1 MGPYKEMFKKYGH
14 QYHSLSKTFQ
24 NNTKVRMTHFNIS
37 VNAAEVIMAFCLQSG
52 NSFHVLP
59 LHKNASA
66 KGKNYFLLAST
77 SLQMFVIIQN

>member
-66 KGKNYFLLAST
+66 KGKKLLPSG
-77 SLQMFVIIQN
+77 

>member
-1 MGPYKEMFKKYGH
+1 
-14 QYHSLSKTFQ
+14 
-24 NNTKVRMTHFNIS
+24 MTHFNIS

-77 SLQMFVIIQN
+77 SLQMFVITQN